1 MGRTFVGQKTG
12 YEKGSLREIRKVRI
26 KGTAQICLAEV
37 VQIMVEFSTVELS
50 LT

>member
-12 YEKGSLREIRKVRI
+12 DGKGRLREIRKGRI